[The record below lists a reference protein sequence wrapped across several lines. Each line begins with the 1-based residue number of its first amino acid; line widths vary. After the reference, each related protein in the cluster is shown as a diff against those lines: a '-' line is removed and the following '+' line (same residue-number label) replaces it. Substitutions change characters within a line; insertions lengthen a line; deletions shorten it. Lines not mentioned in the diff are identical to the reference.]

1 MKPII
6 ITDENFEN
14 EVVHSDV
21 PVVIDFWAV
30 WCAPCRL
37 IAPIMEELAES
48 YDGKVKIGK
57 LDLDGNQQ
65 TAIKFG
71 VRSIPTVLFF
81 KNGKLKDSLIGAGPK
96 QIFVEKLE
104 NLLNQ

>member
-14 EVVHSDV
+14 EVVRSDV
-21 PVVIDFWAV
+21 PVVIDFWAA

-37 IAPIMEELAES
+37 IAPIIKELAES

>member
-21 PVVIDFWAV
+21 PVVIDFWAA

>member
-6 ITDENFEN
+6 ITDENFED
-14 EVVHSDV
+14 EVIHSGV

-37 IAPIMEELAES
+37 ITPIMEELAES

-57 LDLDGNQQ
+57 LDVDSNQQ

-96 QIFVEKLE
+96 RIFVEKLE
-104 NLLNQ
+104 NLINQ